1 MLYKSASIF
10 DFFTLDTLKTS
21 LYSNDVKFFREIV
34 KKSFKPTPFKLLFA
48 GLLALYDLPFD
59 ITSVLNLTCPGYPC
73 GYHLPKDFWYV
84 MDRAMSMG
92 KLYIFN
98 TFFLPHFVYYYL
110 IFSVFNG
117 YIFSVAMALNE
128 TLRKPKKPSTESH
141 A

>member
-1 MLYKSASIF
+1 
-10 DFFTLDTLKTS
+10 
-21 LYSNDVKFFREIV
+21 
-34 KKSFKPTPFKLLFA
+34 
-48 GLLALYDLPFD
+48 
-59 ITSVLNLTCPGYPC
+59 
-73 GYHLPKDFWYV
+73 
-84 MDRAMSMG
+84 MG